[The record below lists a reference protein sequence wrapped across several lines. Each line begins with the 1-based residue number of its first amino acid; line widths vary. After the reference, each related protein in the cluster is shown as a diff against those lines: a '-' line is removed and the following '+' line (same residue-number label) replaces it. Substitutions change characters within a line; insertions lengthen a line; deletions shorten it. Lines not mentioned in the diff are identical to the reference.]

1 MQQLIGLVRACLARM
16 VEIEVVERAVALASL
31 AFTALIPLGIVIGSL
46 APTADTNALVRSL
59 VRRFKLTGE
68 PRHLVEQV
76 FSPPADVRSAV
87 SVIGAAL
94 LVVSALSFTRA
105 LQRVYERAF
114 ELPRLGVR
122 GTPAGALWLLA
133 LAVFVIAVAELRN
146 DLVDVAGPI
155 LSSVVAF
162 AFSLAIWWGTPW
174 LLLSRRV
181 LWRTLLPIALVTA
194 AVTTA
199 VGAGSI
205 LYMPTAIGDAARRYG
220 EIGVAIALVSWL
232 VVVGFAV
239 VVCAAVGS
247 VTAQRRSEGAKDR
260 AER

>member
-1 MQQLIGLVRACLARM
+1 MQWLIGFVRACAARM

-31 AFTALIPLGIVIGSL
+31 AFTALIPLGIVVGSL
-46 APTADTNALVRSL
+46 ATTADTNALVRSL

-76 FSPPADVRSAV
+76 FSPPADVRSTV
-87 SVIGAAL
+87 SVIGAVL

-122 GTPAGALWLLA
+122 RTPAGVLWLVVVG
-133 LAVFVIAVAELRN
+133 VFVIAVAELRN
-146 DLVDVAGPI
+146 DLVDAAGPV
-155 LSSVVAF
+155 LSLIVAL

-174 LLLSRRV
+174 LLLSRR
-181 LWRTLLPIALVTA
+181 LPWRTLLPTALVTA
-194 AVTTA
+194 AAATA
-199 VGAGSI
+199 VGAASI
-205 LYMPTAIGDAARRYG
+205 LYMPAAIGDAARRYG

-247 VTAQRRSEGAKDR
+247 VIVRGGQAAKDR
-260 AER
+260 AEE